1 MDCCPGFSQAKNK
14 VCGFLGTIMP
24 AQSALHLLC
33 PSDERILAEQG
44 VDGAFESG
52 GRQQASV
59 QPQTG
64 SGIDAALG
72 IIGLIRTEGD
82 TQQRNPVG
90 QCGQHGV
97 HPTV

>member
-1 MDCCPGFSQAKNK
+1 MWLPRDRYACAGCVASVLPDG
-14 VCGFLGTIMP
+14 
-24 AQSALHLLC
+24 
-33 PSDERILAEQG
+33 ERILAEQG

-64 SGIDAALG
+64 SDIYAALG
-72 IIGLIRTEGD
+72 IIGLVRAEGD
-82 TQQRNPVG
+82 AQQRNPVE

-97 HPTV
+97 HPTVLK